1 MLSLEG
7 LEEKLAQ
14 KEAQLTAIRRIT
26 NAINSAWDLATTL
39 ELITR
44 TTTEVMGMDSCSI
57 YLLDKSGQY
66 LVLKASTGLAPEAVG
81 KARLRWGEGLTG
93 WAAKEG
99 KPVGVKDAAKDPR
112 FKYLPETKEWHF
124 KSLLAVPLTVQ
135 GKVIGAMNV
144 QTTAYH
150 DYTQEEVELLS
161 LIADLAAGAI
171 EKAMLYDNMQRQIE
185 ELSTLAEVSRTIIS
199 PLYLDEMLK
208 LIVEMAAKIMKAK
221 GCSLMLLD
229 DEGRLVMRAVF
240 GLGRDYTEKPS
251 LSLGEGILG
260 EVASTGE
267 PAIVYDVL
275 KDPRYRYPDVARK
288 EGLVSLLA
296 VPLKVR
302 DKVKGVFACYTGRPH
317 RFSEEEVNL
326 FSTLANQTA
335 LAIENATL
343 ITNAA
348 VVREMHHRIKNN
360 LQTVAMLLRIQL
372 GEEKSPSIRRA
383 FQEAINRILSI
394 AAVHEVLSVQGFRW
408 VDVLALLEKVASMV
422 GENMKVPGKDVEIT
436 VQGHSFFLPA
446 QPATSLALA
455 VNELIQNA
463 LEHAFV
469 GMEKG
474 TIAVTV
480 ESDEDSFFV
489 EVADDGVG
497 MPLQQERQSLGLQIV
512 ETLVRDDLKGRF
524 TIETGK
530 GTRVLIQ
537 APLPSLTKEVPPG
550 NRP

>member
-1 MLSLEG
+1 MVEMERLGNLR
-7 LEEKLAQ
+7 EKLLQ
-14 KEAQLTAIRRIT
+14 KEAQLNAIRRIA
-26 NAINSAWDLATTL
+26 NAINSAWDLNTTL

-93 WAAKEG
+93 WAAREG
-99 KPVGVKDAAKDPR
+99 KPVGVKDAARDPR
-112 FKYLPETKEWHF
+112 FKYLPETQEWHF

-144 QTTAYH
+144 QTAAYH

-171 EKAMLYDNMQRQIE
+171 EKAALYDSMQRQIE
-185 ELSTLAEVSRTIIS
+185 ELSALAEVSRTIIS
-199 PLYLDEMLK
+199 PIYLDEMLK
-208 LIVEMAAKIMKAK
+208 LIVELAAKIMKAR

-229 DEGRLVMRAVF
+229 EDDRLVVRAVY
-240 GLGRDYTEKPS
+240 GLGPGYTDKPP
-251 LSLGEGILG
+251 LRLGEGILG
-260 EVASTGE
+260 QVASTGK
-267 PAIVYDVL
+267 PITVDDVL
-275 KDPRYRYPDVARK
+275 KDPRYRYPDLARR

-302 DKVKGVFACYTGRPH
+302 ERVKGVFACYTGKHH
-317 RFSEEEVNL
+317 RFSEDEIKL

-372 GEEKSPSIRRA
+372 SEEDAPSVRRA
-383 FQEAINRILSI
+383 FREAISRILSI

-408 VDVLALLEKVASMV
+408 VDVLALLEKVAFMV
-422 GENMKVPGKDVEIT
+422 GENMKVPGREVDIT
-436 VQGHSFFLPA
+436 VQGHSFLLPA

-469 GMEKG
+469 GVDKG

-480 ESDEDSFFV
+480 EPDEGSFLV
-489 EVADDGVG
+489 EVADNGVG
-497 MPLQQERQSLGLQIV
+497 MPSQREPRSLGLQIV
-512 ETLVRDDLKGRF
+512 ETLVRDDLKGRL
-524 TIETGK
+524 TIETGR
-530 GTRVLIQ
+530 GTRAVIQ
-537 APLPSLTKEVPPG
+537 APLPDASAF
-550 NRP
+550 